1 MAKAK
6 ITRIKANDSKN
17 TDSKAD
23 EPVIT
28 RKKVVLKDKKQEKTE
43 KKLKKEAEKS
53 EKKNEKKSF
62 ILFRP
67 FVAVGHYLRDSWR
80 EIRQVR
86 WPNRKATW
94 KMVLA
99 VIVYTAIFAIILV
112 LLDMLFQ
119 FIFSK
124 ILG

>member
-6 ITRIKANDSKN
+6 NSKEG
-17 TDSKAD
+17 SSCA
-23 EPVIT
+23 
-28 RKKVVLKDKKQEKTE
+28 DKKSTKLA
-43 KKLKKEAEKS
+43 KKQAKLAKKEANKQ
-53 EKKNEKKSF
+53 KKAECGKKTF

-67 FVAVGHYLRDSWR
+67 FRAFGRYIRDSWR

-99 VIVYTAIFAIILV
+99 VIVYTAIFVVLLV
-112 LLDMLFQ
+112 LLDLFFE